1 MIPESPGE
9 IAFSL
14 GSFSLHWYGIALAFA
29 AIVGVAV
36 ALRLGSQT
44 GFKREDI
51 IDAAL
56 LSVFAGFIG
65 ARIWHVWN
73 EWWWYG
79 DKPFEIWRVWEGGL
93 ALHGGIAFGL
103 ITLFFY
109 TKRKKISLVQFLD
122 FAVVGMIA
130 AQAIGRIGN
139 YFNQELFG
147 KPSDLPW
154 AILISPEHRPVEF
167 AQFTTFHPLFLYEM
181 LLNASLFLLLFFV
194 IWKKFKGKPGV
205 TLSAYF
211 IGYGIIR
218 FSLDFFRFDQFGF
231 WGLTAAQWA
240 SIVMVCCG
248 LIFFIRVFNKV
259 TPRSSLQE

>member
-1 MIPESPGE
+1 MIPESPGA
-9 IAFSL
+9 IAFSI
-14 GSFSLHWYGIALAFA
+14 GSYSLHWYGIALALA
-29 AIVGVAV
+29 AMTGVAI
-36 ALRLGSQT
+36 ALRLGSQI

-56 LSVFAGFIG
+56 WSVFAGFIG

-79 DKPFEIWRVWEGGL
+79 EKPFEIWQVWEGGL

-103 ITLFFY
+103 ITLYLF
-109 TKRKKISLVQFLD
+109 TKRKKISLLRFLD

-154 AILISPEHRPVEF
+154 AILISPENRPDQF
-167 AQFTTFHPLFLYEM
+167 AQFASFHPLFLYEM

-194 IWKKFKGKPGV
+194 LWRKFKERPGIV
-205 TLSAYF
+205 LSSYF
-211 IGYGIIR
+211 IGYGTIR
-218 FSLDFFRFDQFGF
+218 FSLDFLRFDQFGF
-231 WGLTAAQWA
+231 WGLTAAQWVSLA
-240 SIVMVCCG
+240 MLIIGGIVLFRLNG
-248 LIFFIRVFNKV
+248 KKR
-259 TPRSSLQE
+259 